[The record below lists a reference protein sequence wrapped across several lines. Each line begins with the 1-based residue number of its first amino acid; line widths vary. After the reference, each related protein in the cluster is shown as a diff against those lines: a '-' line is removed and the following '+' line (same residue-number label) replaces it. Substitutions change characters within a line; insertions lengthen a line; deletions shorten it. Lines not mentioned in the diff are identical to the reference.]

1 MQNNCSGWP
10 AQHDNN
16 AAIGLSFFICDHMRS
31 GEKLDPS
38 VVINSG
44 IRVGLSLEALHLI
57 RYPLRCNI
65 VVNHSCKTQ
74 NQ

>member
-16 AAIGLSFFICDHMRS
+16 AAIGLSFFFICDHMRS

-44 IRVGLSLEALHLI
+44 IRVGLSLGALH
-57 RYPLRCNI
+57 
-65 VVNHSCKTQ
+65 
-74 NQ
+74 

>member
-57 RYPLRCNI
+57 RYTLCCNI
-65 VVNHSCKTQ
+65 VVN
-74 NQ
+74 

>member
-1 MQNNCSGWP
+1 MQNNCSGSP

-44 IRVGLSLEALHLI
+44 IRVGLSLEALH
-57 RYPLRCNI
+57 
-65 VVNHSCKTQ
+65 
-74 NQ
+74 

>member
-16 AAIGLSFFICDHMRS
+16 AAIGLS
-31 GEKLDPS
+31 EKLDPS

-44 IRVGLSLEALHLI
+44 IRVGLSLEALH
-57 RYPLRCNI
+57 
-65 VVNHSCKTQ
+65 
-74 NQ
+74 